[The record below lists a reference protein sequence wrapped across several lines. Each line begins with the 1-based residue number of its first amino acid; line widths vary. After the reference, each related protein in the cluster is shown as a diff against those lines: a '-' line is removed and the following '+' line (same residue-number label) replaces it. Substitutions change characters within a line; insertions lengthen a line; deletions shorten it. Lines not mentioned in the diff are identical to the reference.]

1 MFSYDPKGQFESL
14 GEGDNAE
21 DSFTYTM
28 SDGNGG
34 EDTATAVI
42 SINGVNDAPE
52 VASDTAVVVK
62 GAALAIT
69 PAILSASDAEVSDPG
84 LITFTVSNQVAGMV
98 LLSGLAAARFPLAD
112 RTEERRVGQECVS
125 TLRHPG

>member
-1 MFSYDPKGQFESL
+1 MRI
-14 GEGDNAE
+14 
-21 DSFTYTM
+21 
-28 SDGNGG
+28 SDWSS
-34 EDTATAVI
+34 DVC
-42 SINGVNDAPE
+42 SSDLVNDAPE

-98 LLSGLAAARFPLAD
+98 LLSGLAAASFTLAD
-112 RTEERRVGQECVS
+112 IEAGLVNFQHDGSGGAEAGFAVVASDSKGGDSAPVAFTL
-125 TLRHPG
+125 TLRSEGTG